1 MFRKPAATTVIV
13 FLFLVFLA
21 HLLRLAM
28 KVEIVAGGVTVPFWV
43 SVLGVLAAG
52 GLAIWLWRE
61 SRG

>member
-1 MFRKPAATTVIV
+1 MKPAATTVII
-13 FLFLVFLA
+13 FLILIFLA
-21 HLLRLAM
+21 HLLRLVM

-43 SVLGVLAAG
+43 SVFGVLAAG